1 MKISFDK
8 LHIENFMSI
17 VEIDLDFNSLIGYN
31 IVVGENNMVADN
43 AKSNGSG
50 KSSIFEAI
58 VWCLT
63 GETIRGNKD
72 VVNHNTEDGTEVTLT
87 FNCDGSNYVISRYK
101 EHKKYKNNLLINVN
115 GEDKSGKG
123 IRDSEKILENYLPE
137 LTASL
142 IGSVIVLGQG
152 MPSRFTNNAPSS
164 RKEVLEKLTNSDF
177 MIEDIKRRI
186 QNRKTDLNT
195 NLRNIEDEA
204 LQLSTK
210 INVFNQRLQ
219 SLKND
224 LNALENVDQMI
235 ALREELEQLIKKHRE
250 SIVTYS
256 SQYSELD
263 SRIQTIKNQYD
274 ELETTMNSSL
284 SSLKDE
290 YNDKRSNI
298 MANIAAAEASSSV
311 LKKKIAD
318 AKKITDICPTC
329 GQKLPGVYVPN
340 TQADEEELSTL
351 CSRISQLSI
360 DNDRLREQY
369 LVSLWGEVEAAY
381 KPELSMLSN
390 ELISL
395 QAKRNEAINGKA
407 TAEDAISNIER
418 RILGIDGNIQLYESK
433 KNSLI
438 SEIKSCEEHI
448 THYEASK
455 AGTKIV
461 KTEIEQ
467 RLGIITKFE
476 TIVKR
481 DFRGYLLQDII
492 VYINNRAKVY
502 CKTVFDTDL
511 IDFVLDGNNIAISY
525 NGKSYEA
532 LSGGERQK
540 VDIIIQFAIRD
551 VLCAYTG
558 FHTNIIVLDEI
569 FDNLDDTGSHK
580 VIDLISRQLTDISAI
595 FIISH
600 HAKELNLPYD
610 RELTIRKD
618 ENGVSSLV

>member
-1 MKISFDK
+1 MKLIFKS
-8 LHIENFMSI
+8 LSIENFMSI
-17 VEIDLDFNSLIGYN
+17 GKVDIAFESLTGFNTI
-31 IVVGENNMVADN
+31 IGENYMIQDN

-50 KSSIFEAI
+50 KSSIFEALI
-58 VWCLT
+58 WCLT

-72 VVNHNTEDGTEVTLT
+72 VVNHNTEGGTQVSVE
-87 FNCDGSNYVISRYK
+87 FICDENIFKIDRYK
-101 EHKKYKNNLLINVN
+101 NHSKFKTNLLISVN

-123 IRDSEKILENYLPE
+123 IRDTEKLLESYLPE

-152 MPSRFTNNAPSS
+152 LPSRFTNNTPSA
-164 RKEVLEKLTNSDF
+164 RKEVLEKLTQSDF
-177 MIEDIKRRI
+177 MIEDIKNKI
-186 QNRKTDLNT
+186 QNRKVDLT
-195 NLRNIEDEA
+195 SRLRDIEDEE

-210 INVFNQRLQ
+210 ISMLSQRISNLSNELN
-219 SLKND
+219 SLED
-224 LNALENVDQMI
+224 VEHLNI
-235 ALREELEQLIKKHRE
+235 LRRELEDLIIKHKKTIE
-250 SIVTYS
+250 ISTI
-256 SQYSELD
+256 QYKEVE
-263 SRIQTIKNQYD
+263 SRIQEVKSSYD
-274 ELETTMNSSL
+274 ELETLMNSSL

-290 YNDKRSNI
+290 YAEKRAQI
-298 MANIAAAEASSSV
+298 MSQIAVVEASSNA
-311 LKKKIAD
+311 LKKKIAE

-340 TQADEEELSTL
+340 TQADEQELESL
-351 CSRISQLSI
+351 CSRITQLSI

-369 LVSLWGEVEAAY
+369 LVTLWGEVESTY
-381 KPELSMLSN
+381 KPELSLLSN
-390 ELISL
+390 ELITL

-407 TAEDAISNIER
+407 TAEDAIRNIER

-433 KNSLI
+433 KTSLI
-438 SEIKSCEEHI
+438 KEIENCRAHI
-448 THYEASK
+448 TQYEASK
-455 AGTKIV
+455 SGANIV
-461 KTEIEQ
+461 KLDVEQ
-467 RLGIITKFE
+467 HISVVNKFE

-492 VYINNRAKVY
+492 VYIDKRSKEY
-502 CKTVFDTDL
+502 CRTIFNTDL
-511 IDFVLDGNNIAISY
+511 IDFSLDGNNISITY

-540 VDIIIQFAIRD
+540 VDIIVQFAIRD

-569 FDNLDDTGSHK
+569 FDNLDDTGSK
-580 VIDLISRQLTDISAI
+580 QVIDLISHKLTDISSI

-610 RELTIRKD
+610 RELIIRKD